1 MPYAQQSHYTP
12 SQPAPTRPLRGRVA
26 HTTSPGPDADTFS
39 WFDVQLLLAATN
51 RLEPPAFEAWQ
62 QTATAGNP
70 WRRLVE
76 HLRQARPVPWQQ
88 LHHVLATLQQL
99 ASHTGQALTQ
109 SEAALLHRLH
119 EAGACQPPGTLVH
132 LPWAV
137 TWFQQPSG
145 YIPATATFLGE
156 TLASTA
162 ATLAQQW
169 GALTHRNNDCNAAPT
184 ASHSQPP
191 DPTSTKPH
199 QASGSNRFFG
209 HSTPAARR
217 PGTLQQLFEQFFQR
231 RFHRYNLQCNKYPP
245 TRRTKPGTDNINTTQ
260 HEPAPSPPPAIPSP
274 SGNPGRRGVDLQ
286 TALKINFTGFQS
298 PPAFVKG
305 RVRQALGLALET
317 IQRADTQQQSVRAWK
332 LWLLL
337 PRMLLHRPPGV
348 RTLPKT
354 EWHTRITAF
363 QAGDW
368 LALLRAAQPNTCPP
382 GKKRRRLTAE
392 TLRFILDDESI
403 TNTFVAVATRR
414 PPRNQCSTEGRLV
427 ALSKPNGRV
436 RGFVVGDLLR
446 RVVARTLAQQHAL
459 TFQQACSPHQYALST
474 RAGSEAVVHA
484 ITSLTELDP
493 TNTILSI
500 DGVGAYDTIARSS
513 MLQALA
519 EVEGTN
525 TCLAFVRQFYA
536 TTSTYI
542 WHDHNGQPHEVS
554 QAEGGEQGDPLM
566 PALFS
571 LGQRTALQT
580 VHSNLE
586 PGETLFAFLDDVY
599 VVLLPHRVR
608 PVYDLLQHH
617 LFNQAH
623 IQLNAGK
630 TRVWN
635 QAGQPPPN
643 IQALGPDVWAC
654 SSDTLSQEQGLM
666 VLGAPVGTASYKQQ
680 QLQRTREQHNSLLQR
695 LSELEDLQAAWLLPL
710 FCASPRCHYH
720 LRMPL
725 ADAIPVLEQQAP
737 EAFAQ
742 LLHQLQADDLQ
753 DYGWQPPEWQHL
765 ADGLAPPR
773 HHNSLEDGIALGRG
787 WQHKAATTTHT
798 AFRAEVRQ
806 RLDPGSQ
813 ALLESQ
819 TGPHASRAF
828 TTIPYHNDNTYP
840 SHLFRLLL
848 LRRLRLPLPLF
859 ARFCRCRRT
868 LDSLGDHRVAC
879 AQSGLLRARGG
890 PLERAAARIWGGNQ
904 LAVDTTLLSPL
915 TREGVPRQRGG
926 TFAGTALG
934 DARRRKEHTY
944 PELLRSRRCKLVVLG
959 LEVGGRWSEETASF
973 IKLLAQHKARHAK
986 PRHSSNTLYHN
997 SINRQVVSTFD
1008 P

>member
-70 WRRLVE
+70 WRRL
-76 HLRQARPVPWQQ
+76 
-88 LHHVLATLQQL
+88 
-99 ASHTGQALTQ
+99 
-109 SEAALLHRLH
+109 
-119 EAGACQPPGTLVH
+119 
-132 LPWAV
+132 
-137 TWFQQPSG
+137 
-145 YIPATATFLGE
+145 
-156 TLASTA
+156 
-162 ATLAQQW
+162 
-169 GALTHRNNDCNAAPT
+169 
-184 ASHSQPP
+184 
-191 DPTSTKPH
+191 
-199 QASGSNRFFG
+199 
-209 HSTPAARR
+209 
-217 PGTLQQLFEQFFQR
+217 QLFEQFFQR

-599 VVLLPHRVR
+599 VVLPPHRVR
-608 PVYDLLQHH
+608 PVYDL
-617 LFNQAH
+617 
-623 IQLNAGK
+623 
-630 TRVWN
+630 
-635 QAGQPPPN
+635 
-643 IQALGPDVWAC
+643 
-654 SSDTLSQEQGLM
+654 
-666 VLGAPVGTASYKQQ
+666 
-680 QLQRTREQHNSLLQR
+680 
-695 LSELEDLQAAWLLPL
+695 
-710 FCASPRCHYH
+710 PRCHYH
-720 LRMPL
+720 LRMPW

-765 ADGLAPPR
+765 ADG
-773 HHNSLEDGIALGRG
+773 
-787 WQHKAATTTHT
+787 
-798 AFRAEVRQ
+798 
-806 RLDPGSQ
+806 
-813 ALLESQ
+813 
-819 TGPHASRAF
+819 
-828 TTIPYHNDNTYP
+828 
-840 SHLFRLLL
+840 
-848 LRRLRLPLPLF
+848 RLRLPLPLF